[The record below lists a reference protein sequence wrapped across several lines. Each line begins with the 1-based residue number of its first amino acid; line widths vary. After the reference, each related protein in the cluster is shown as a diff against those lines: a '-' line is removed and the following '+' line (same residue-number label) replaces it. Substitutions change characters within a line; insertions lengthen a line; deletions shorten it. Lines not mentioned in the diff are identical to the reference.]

1 MGQGE
6 IFPEEKIPVKLEFVL
21 KKKKKKSLRGYTVLQ
36 FTINKVFK
44 GQDPNE
50 IITTKA
56 ATERSMFE
64 NLLKA

>member
-6 IFPEEKIPVKLEFVL
+6 IFPEEKIPVKLEFVF
-21 KKKKKKSLRGYTVLQ
+21 KKKKKSLRGYTVLQ
-36 FTINKVFK
+36 FTINKVFQ
-44 GQDPNE
+44 GQDPDE

-56 ATERSMFE
+56 ASERSMFE

>member
-6 IFPEEKIPVKLEFVL
+6 IFPEKKIPVKLEFFCFL
-21 KKKKKKSLRGYTVLQ
+21 FFLKSLRGYTVLQ
-36 FTINKVFK
+36 FTMNKVFQS
-44 GQDPNE
+44 QDPNE

-64 NLLKA
+64 NLLKT

>member
-21 KKKKKKSLRGYTVLQ
+21 KKKNKSLRGYTVLQ